1 MAWDRRI
8 IQLLGGESWVT
19 RGLQRI
25 HGSVL
30 RAVYASRAMPRKVN
44 GVPVLVASEHR
55 WYFAPQYD
63 ASVAGYLRTRVRPG
77 SVCLSVGANL
87 GMYPLQFAH
96 WSAPSGIVYAF
107 EPNPD
112 TAAALRRHIAMNR
125 LADRVEV
132 VERAISDRPG
142 TATFHSAGLD
152 GMSRLGEPNP
162 GLAGRTRSIEVLVD
176 TLDQFCK
183 DRGLRPAALMMD
195 IEGFEIAALVGARD
209 LFTAGPPP
217 VTVVEIHPSA
227 WDVAGTSRADL
238 ERLLAEYRL
247 RAVALSGQ
255 LDPLAKYGH
264 VALEATCS

>member
-1 MAWDRRI
+1 
-8 IQLLGGESWVT
+8 
-19 RGLQRI
+19 
-25 HGSVL
+25 
-30 RAVYASRAMPRKVN
+30 MPRRVN
-44 GVPVLVASEHR
+44 GVTVRVAPEHR

-63 ASVAGYLRTRVRPG
+63 ASVAEYLRTRVGPG

-96 WSAPSGIVYAF
+96 WSAPSGVVYAF

-112 TAAALRRHIAMNR
+112 TAAVLRRHVAMNQ
-125 LADRVEV
+125 LVGRVEV
-132 VERAISDRPG
+132 VERAVSDRLG

-162 GLAGRTRSIEVLVD
+162 GLAGRTRSVDVVVD

-183 DRGLRPAALMMD
+183 DRGVRPAALMMD
-195 IEGFEIAALVGARD
+195 IEGFEIAALIGARD
-209 LFTAGPPP
+209 LFTASPPP
-217 VTVVEIHPSA
+217 VTVVEIHPNA

-255 LDPLAKYGH
+255 LDPLAGYGH
-264 VALEATCS
+264 VALEATCP